1 MAKADV
7 LARVKQDLALG
18 HTFLATQRLR
28 TLVAID
34 PDDLELRRMLASI
47 YRQTGNLAE
56 SGRWAFLTD
65 DATEAELAAFERAN
79 PDPWLRRRMLRWDAD
94 EAMLSDSAA
103 RRLRELDAAAQ
114 AAGPP
119 DAYRAPARRQGRTAG
134 TAVPCLFVLI
144 VLGGLGSLAAIG
156 LIRIITWLLG

>member
-1 MAKADV
+1 
-7 LARVKQDLALG
+7 
-18 HTFLATQRLR
+18 
-28 TLVAID
+28 
-34 PDDLELRRMLASI
+34 
-47 YRQTGNLAE
+47 
-56 SGRWAFLTD
+56 
-65 DATEAELAAFERAN
+65 
-79 PDPWLRRRMLRWDAD
+79 
-94 EAMLSDSAA
+94 DSAA

-156 LIRIITWLLG
+156 LIRIITWLLGRRWVRAGLPSRRNQAGRAGPSPPLPPAPSALRRCCTGSLSSAAKGREPGMDTATVLFLIIGGLGVLLLALSLLGVELFDLDGFVS